1 MHMTRTINLHAHD
14 LDNAAWQVLV
24 HDVRAAVAKARRGV
38 DETIIGGTV
47 HDSTAAPRTLTSL

>member
-1 MHMTRTINLHAHD
+1 MTRTINLHAHD